1 MTKAIRLLAVR
12 GAMAGLLCVAATN
25 TARADEQ
32 GSDGYR
38 IEMAAA
44 SAGSLGLFLVGDAL
58 ERQGRSIP
66 DVMMAVGAISYPL
79 VGPVIHLRHQRYG
92 RALGSLAK
100 RRGLPILGGAIG
112 AGTANCPPDG
122 FLCGLSEMGMGM
134 VVGGV
139 VASAVDTALLS
150 GPATPRTAD
159 EDAAPRPARPTPP
172 AATFAPT
179 VAATS
184 NLAYVG
190 VSGRF

>member
-1 MTKAIRLLAVR
+1 MTKAIRFLAVR
-12 GAMAGLLCVAATN
+12 GAMAGLLCLAATS

-44 SAGSLGLFLVGDAL
+44 SAGSIGLFLVGDAL

-66 DVMMAVGAISYPL
+66 DVMMAVGAITYPL

-92 RALGSLAK
+92 RALGSLAM
-100 RRGLPILGGAIG
+100 RVGLPILGGAIG
-112 AGTANCPPDG
+112 AGTADCSQDR

-139 VASAVDTALLS
+139 VASALDTSLLS
-150 GPATPRTAD
+150 GPARAAD
-159 EDAAPRPARPTPP
+159 EEAAPRPVRSAPPT
-172 AATFAPT
+172 ATFAPT

-190 VSGRF
+190 MSGRF